1 MRRLLMLKVWINLGK
16 KGANV
21 FPHHV
26 LWCLQLHFNYI
37 VFSTVCSS
45 ISYTQ
50 NKKYTRCMGETIN
63 NSILRIP
70 HMGGSMNDRAGRSQ
84 WRTSTISWK
93 KETSRSRPSD
103 SMSCVWKNILFHDLM
118 TPLHVSMSYEIFIV
132 FYMVNSSPARSN
144 SSWNRGTDFFF
155 CECDNLSLSLFVKPW
170 KSAAFWSR
178 KIMTFQRSLVIH
190 VKFAR
195 VPSRQQ
201 QQRAI
206 TQAKKKTQKKK
217 REWARV
223 KELLKFRRERK
234 RSEK

>member
-1 MRRLLMLKVWINLGK
+1 M
-16 KGANV
+16 

-63 NSILRIP
+63 NSTLRIP

-132 FYMVNSSPARSN
+132 FYMANSSPARSN
-144 SSWNRGTDFFF
+144 SSWNRSTDFF
-155 CECDNLSLSLFVKPW
+155 LRVRQSLFSVVVRQTMKKRCFLVQKNHDIPTLSRYSREICARPF
-170 KSAAFWSR
+170 KAAAA
-178 KIMTFQRSLVIH
+178 
-190 VKFAR
+190 AR
-195 VPSRQQ
+195 NNTS
-201 QQRAI
+201 
-206 TQAKKKTQKKK
+206 KKKTQKKK

-234 RSEK
+234 RSGK